1 MNALMNEGDA
11 LLNLDDFFQEEMVEE
26 DVQDPEEIVEVE
38 PAEEMEVSGE
48 DEDVLGV
55 EGNDKVKDT
64 HVEIS
69 PSVSRELTQSEWD
82 QIVEEYFSYYAF

>member
-55 EGNDKVKDT
+55 EK
-64 HVEIS
+64 
-69 PSVSRELTQSEWD
+69 L
-82 QIVEEYFSYYAF
+82 

>member
-55 EGNDKVKDT
+55 EGNDEVKDT
-64 HVEIS
+64 HVEI
-69 PSVSRELTQSEWD
+69 
-82 QIVEEYFSYYAF
+82 